1 MLEKAPSTLV
11 LLSLWLDSDGPSLR
25 FVSEFREHREYRQ
38 SDISFSTWARTL
50 PSMAHRIYLS
60 YTHSR
65 ARCIVL
71 WTGYGLLTAR
81 CLRYVA
87 W

>member
-1 MLEKAPSTLV
+1 MLEKAPSTLI
-11 LLSLWLDSDGPSLR
+11 LQTPRLDSDGPSLR
-25 FVSEFREHREYRQ
+25 LVSEFREHREYRQ
-38 SDISFSTWARTL
+38 SDNSFSTWARTL

-71 WTGYGLLTAR
+71 STGYGLFTAR